1 MKILALRARLLL
13 ILSGLFIIG
22 LLVFGYR
29 YLADGQSWALY
40 PVNGHIYRDGQ
51 FIFGGTIYDANGQ
64 ILAQTVDEQRLYHQD
79 ATMRSA
85 LMPLIGDPNGN
96 IATGL
101 EAVYRGHLS
110 GYNHFSGL
118 YNYQEPGRDLHL
130 TIDADLTAL
139 AYQKLADYKGT
150 AAIIDYQ
157 SGQVLALASSP
168 SFDPLNPP
176 DISEDDS
183 KYEGVYL
190 NRFFTASYTPGS
202 IFKLITLEAALELI
216 PALDER
222 NFSCS
227 GSYALADGGL
237 IHCPYA
243 HGDIDIKQALA
254 QSCNMVF
261 GQLALELGQDTLADY
276 AQKAG
281 FNQALQVGDI
291 PLQSGYFDNQ
301 SPLSDYDLAW
311 TGIGQGQL
319 LANPAAFLQYVAAIA
334 NDGLA
339 MPLQIVKPGIGANL
353 FSQSPNSRQMI
364 DSQTAAILQD
374 FMLNNVSANYGA
386 GDLAAYNLAAKSGT
400 AEVGADNRPHS
411 WFIGFLDNSDYPL
424 AFVVIVE
431 NGGSGN
437 GLAADIAHDL
447 LAAWIKP

>member
-1 MKILALRARLLL
+1 MKILALRANLLL

-51 FIFGGTIYDANGQ
+51 FIFGGTIYDADGQ

-79 ATMRSA
+79 AAIRSA

-96 IATGL
+96 IASGL

-118 YNYQEPGRDLHL
+118 YNYQEYGRDLHL
-130 TIDADLTAL
+130 TIDADLSAL
-139 AYQKLADYKGT
+139 AYQKLGDYKGT
-150 AAIIDYQ
+150 AAIVNYQ
-157 SGQVLALASSP
+157 TGQMLALASSP
-168 SFDPLNPP
+168 SYDPLNPP
-176 DISEDDS
+176 TITEDDS

-190 NRFFTASYTPGS
+190 NRFFSAAYTPGS
-202 IFKLITLEAALELI
+202 IFKLITLEAAIELI
-216 PALDER
+216 PDLAER

-227 GSYALADGGL
+227 GSYQLADGGL
-237 IHCPYA
+237 INCPHA
-243 HGDIDIKQALA
+243 HGDIDIEQALA

-261 GQLALELGQDTLADY
+261 GQLALELGQENLATY
-276 AQKAG
+276 AEKAG
-281 FNQALQVGDI
+281 FNQALQIGDI
-291 PLQSGYFDNQ
+291 ALQSGYFDSK

-319 LANPAAFLQYVAAIA
+319 LANPATFLQYVAAIA

-339 MPLQIVKPGIGANL
+339 MPLQILKPGANL
-353 FSQSPNSRQMI
+353 FSQSPNSWQLL
-364 DSQTAAILQD
+364 DSQTAATLQD
-374 FMLNNVSANYGA
+374 FMLNNVSDNYGA
-386 GDLAAYNLAAKSGT
+386 GALAAYNLAAKSGT
-400 AEVGADNRPHS
+400 AEVGEEQRPHS
-411 WFIGFLDNSDYPL
+411 WFVGFLDNSDYPL

-437 GLAADIAHDL
+437 GLAADIAYQL
-447 LAAWIKP
+447 LLNLVNP